1 LHRARIILIFWDN
14 AWLFRLYCNTICFFQ
29 TEDFSRILQQYDIL
43 DDEYEQQNRYLATFG
58 LQRNPIVGDGNCLF
72 RAISF
77 SLFGHEDNHLQLRN
91 MAVET
96 LRGNIDIFRDYF
108 IDGPGTAEE
117 QIDHFGQPSTY
128 AGQECILALAMAL
141 NRNIMVT
148 VGGDL
153 NNRVATYENS
163 FTPDQAHP
171 HIHIIWRRAGGGHY
185 EYVTEQQ
192 QSLSFFPR
200 NDPIGNKDNSRTKPW
215 QKVSQFS
222 RPVQMENIVTNAH
235 SSLPP
240 MHTYLKLDRVSA
252 LVLMTIQT

>member
-1 LHRARIILIFWDN
+1 M
-14 AWLFRLYCNTICFFQ
+14 
-29 TEDFSRILQQYDIL
+29 
-43 DDEYEQQNRYLATFG
+43 ATFG

-77 SLFGHEDNHLQLRN
+77 SLFGHEDNRLQLRN

-108 IDGPGTAEE
+108 SDGPGTAEE

-153 NNRVATYENS
+153 NNRVAAYENS

-185 EYVTEQQ
+185 ESVTEQQ

-222 RPVQMENIVTNAH
+222 RPVQMENIITNAH